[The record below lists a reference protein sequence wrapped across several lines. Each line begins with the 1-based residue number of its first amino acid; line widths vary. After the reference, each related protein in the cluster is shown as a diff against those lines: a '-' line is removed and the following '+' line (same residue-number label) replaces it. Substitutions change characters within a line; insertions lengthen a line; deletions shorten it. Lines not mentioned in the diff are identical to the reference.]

1 MPFLVPSR
9 TNVVSVVEI
18 TQRRMSVE
26 FVLEMD
32 LLVLIVLAF
41 HLEDIHTM
49 FVESVEEM
57 DLLAKIVLVF
67 QTERKF
73 TIDVVFVVE
82 TLALVVCTAHPSI
95 RSRLSNS
102 LNYKEILNV
111 L

>member
-18 TQRRMSVE
+18 TQRRISVE

-41 HLEDIHTM
+41 HLEDIHM
-49 FVESVEEM
+49 ILVESAEEM
-57 DLLAKIVLVF
+57 DLLAQIVLEH
-67 QTERKF
+67 QMETRF

-82 TLALVVCTAHPSI
+82 TLALVVCWN
-95 RSRLSNS
+95 LVDDV
-102 LNYKEILNV
+102 NV
-111 L
+111 FF